1 MLRSLLLVALRNI
14 RRDATYSLINVAGLT
29 SGITGSPILISIII
43 ASIVSWYLAKDWL
56 ESFVYRTEINL
67 ISFVLAGVVMMV
79 ITTITVSY
87 HAIRSANA
95 NPAESLKYE

>member
-1 MLRSLLLVALRNI
+1 VGI
-14 RRDATYSLINVAGLT
+14 RKVHGASITKIVRLIL
-29 SGITGSPILISIII
+29 SSYLQLILISIII

-67 ISFVLAGVVMMV
+67 VSFVLAGVVMMV

-87 HAIRSANA
+87 HTIRSANA